1 MPSPQETRPVD
12 NPVFHVNGEPQTW
25 SPGLTL
31 AELLHRRGDA
41 PQAVATALNGQFVP
55 RQARAQTTL
64 RAGDALTIF
73 EAIVG
78 G

>member
-1 MPSPQETRPVD
+1 MPKSQETRPD
-12 NPVFHVNGEPQTW
+12 DSPVFHVNGQPQPW

-31 AELLHRRGDA
+31 AELLQRRGDA
-41 PQAVATALNGQFVP
+41 PQTVATALNGQFVP

>member
-1 MPSPQETRPVD
+1 MPNSQTTRSEDHPIFHINGQPQP
-12 NPVFHVNGEPQTW
+12 W

-31 AELLHRRGDA
+31 AELLQRRGDE
-41 PQAVATALNGQFVP
+41 PKAVATALNGQFVP
-55 RQARAQTTL
+55 RSARMHTALQ
-64 RAGDALTIF
+64 AGDALTIF